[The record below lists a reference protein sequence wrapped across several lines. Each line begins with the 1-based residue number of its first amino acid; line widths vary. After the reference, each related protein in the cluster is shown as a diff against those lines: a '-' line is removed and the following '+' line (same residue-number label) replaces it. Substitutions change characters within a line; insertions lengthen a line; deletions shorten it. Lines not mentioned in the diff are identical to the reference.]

1 MRGLKLSAMK
11 GKRPFAMRSPRL
23 WLALGLAGL
32 AVALVPAAASCGG
45 HSGSTAHAG
54 GSSGPVVLTVGGSKG
69 SRQFTMA
76 DLKAMPAYTG
86 WAGIKTSVGTIH
98 LPQHYTGVKLSDLA
112 AAVGGISSSNKVTML
127 ANDGYGMTFSYKQ
140 LMQSGLTTYD
150 PATGAEEKPSETLT
164 VVVAYA
170 VDGKPLP
177 EQDYGQLKLVI
188 ATSKPDQVTDGHWA
202 VKWLARV
209 EIGAASS
216 EWSLP
221 LQGAVTTTVDKASYV
236 NCASTGCHGASYT
249 DSAGKHWEGVPLW
262 LIAGRADDKNQH
274 GAGAF
279 NVALAQKGAY
289 SLEIQGAGGKKVT
302 LSSDLVASRRGMI
315 VAYKVDGKELP
326 AAFYPLRLVGPGL
339 SATQSV
345 GRMLKIRLRFK

>member
-1 MRGLKLSAMK
+1 M
-11 GKRPFAMRSPRL
+11 
-23 WLALGLAGL
+23 
-32 AVALVPAAASCGG
+32 AVALAPVAASCGG
-45 HSGSTAHAG
+45 HSSATTHAG
-54 GSSGPVVLTVGGSKG
+54 GSSGPVVLTVVGSKG

-98 LPQHYTGVKLSDLA
+98 LPQRYTGVKLSDLA
-112 AAVGGISSSNKVTML
+112 AAVGGIGSSNKATMIGS
-127 ANDGYGMTFSYKQ
+127 DGYGMTFSYKQ
-140 LMQSGLTTYD
+140 LMQSGLTAYD
-150 PATGAEEKPSETLT
+150 PATGSEEKPSEPLT
-164 VVVAYA
+164 AVVAYA
-170 VDGKPLP
+170 IDGKPLP
-177 EQDYGQLKLVI
+177 VQEEGRLKLVI

-221 LQGAVTTTVDKASYV
+221 LQGAVTTTIDKAAYV
-236 NCASTGCHGASYT
+236 NCASPGCHGASYT
-249 DSAGKHWEGVPLW
+249 DSAGKLWEGVPLW

-279 NVALAQKGAY
+279 NVALAKKGAY
-289 SLEIQGAGGKKVT
+289 SLEIQGAGGKSVT
-302 LSSDLVASRRGMI
+302 LPSRLVTSQRGII
-315 VAYKVDGKELP
+315 VAYKVGGKELP

-339 SATQSV
+339 SEAQSV